1 MSDLHPRALAPN
13 HIPLSRSL
21 RSPAVSVPTHP
32 LSPSHPIHLAHIDIV
47 VVIIIHHRPHNLLS
61 KEGISSHIVFLFSPS
76 NPQKKTKH
84 TLSTKCLTSESQ
96 LLHVEKKG
104 SGPRHPYAMNEV
116 TLRAGQSIFDT
127 SGGELG
133 LGAPIHRM
141 SRISLEAIRSR
152 RDVMQEDLARKV
164 GGGNPDDFDLHVTS
178 QKGHLPI
185 RKASC
190 GAYCCRL
197 ACT

>member
-1 MSDLHPRALAPN
+1 
-13 HIPLSRSL
+13 
-21 RSPAVSVPTHP
+21 VPTHP

-47 VVIIIHHRPHNLLS
+47 VVIIIHHRHHNLLS

-76 NPQKKTKH
+76 NPKKKTKH

-96 LLHVEKKG
+96 LLHVEKKW

-152 RDVMQEDLARKV
+152 RDVIEEDLARKV